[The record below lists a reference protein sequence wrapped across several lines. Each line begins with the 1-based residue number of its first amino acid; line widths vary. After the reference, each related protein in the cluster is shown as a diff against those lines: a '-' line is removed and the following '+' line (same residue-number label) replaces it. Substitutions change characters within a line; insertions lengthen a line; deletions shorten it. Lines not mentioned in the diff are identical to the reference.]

1 MRWMWGD
8 LEGKEC
14 ESNDEK
20 SSGCHRNHHHLPIIH
35 HSRLKNPSIIIFL
48 NFFWA
53 IALSTCP
60 TSTDSAAV
68 KRASKMK
75 LIGKVLQKSRRK
87 FKICNSD
94 LKLIFCILN
103 VHSEAP
109 DAGHGNDDDQ
119 AADGRNPKSHPV
131 HRRRLV
137 SLQEDAP
144 LQSNNKTTLQGF
156 YQFILTW
163 SHNSG
168 WKQPHIQMS
177 VEAGERK
184 RVL

>member
-1 MRWMWGD
+1 M
-8 LEGKEC
+8 
-14 ESNDEK
+14 
-20 SSGCHRNHHHLPIIH
+20 
-35 HSRLKNPSIIIFL
+35 IIF
-48 NFFWA
+48 FFILFLLA
-53 IALSTCP
+53 IASSTCP

-75 LIGKVLQKSRRK
+75 LIGKVLQKSTRK

-94 LKLIFCILN
+94 FKLIFCILN

-144 LQSNNKTTLQGF
+144 LQSDNKNYTSRFLSIYTHL
-156 YQFILTW
+156 I
-163 SHNSG
+163 S
-168 WKQPHIQMS
+168 
-177 VEAGERK
+177 
-184 RVL
+184 